1 MKFLGLRI
9 GEARDEYEDVVVS
22 LENTRRLPITFKV
35 HGQPR
40 EDRPKSSETDRSL
53 PSAGASSQKSTESL
67 TSTIPWTM
75 ESLRDAVEA
84 MGPASASNS
93 ESGSE
98 FDIEKKFRL
107 LELAISDIGVG
118 RYQMLL
124 FILCGTGWAADNLWL
139 QGVALILPSL
149 AVNFGVSDQFVRYA
163 TLSLNVGL
171 SIGAAGWGV
180 GSDIKGRRLGFNC
193 TLIVTGVF
201 ALGLA
206 SAPNFVAA
214 CAFLGAL
221 GVGVGGSLP
230 VDGTLFLEFLPHNN
244 RSYLTLLSVW
254 WPIGQVV
261 ASLFA
266 WLFIGT
272 NLGMHRGWRLF
283 IYTLGGLTLVKALAR
298 LLFHSIESPKYLLGI
313 NEQAEAVRSVR
324 ALAHRNR
331 THTWLTEEILNSI
344 GGTRERAE
352 EAMSNT
358 NVRVRQAIASLGPET
373 KRKVLPLFGTRQLG
387 INTAL
392 LWFIWASIGMGYP
405 LFNAFL
411 PQYLSSG
418 HETGDAS
425 TTYRDYSIISAVAVP
440 GSFLACYL
448 VSKAGRRIPMA
459 VATMITGVFF
469 FLFTIRNEST
479 FQLIF
484 GCVASFFQNIM
495 FGILYAYSPE
505 TFPGPSRGTGC
516 GIAHSLSR
524 LGGICAPLIAANVG
538 ASNPSLPIYVSGG
551 LILAAF
557 SAMCFLR
564 IETQN
569 RQSL

>member
-9 GEARDEYEDVVVS
+9 GEAKEEYEDVVIS
-22 LENTRRLPITFKV
+22 LENTRRHPIASQE
-35 HGQPR
+35 HGRPR
-40 EDRPKSSETDRSL
+40 EDRPKSSETGESL
-53 PSAGASSQKSTESL
+53 PSSGVSNQESTESL
-67 TSTIPWTM
+67 KSKIPWTM
-75 ESLRDAVEA
+75 ESLRDEIEV
-84 MGPASASNS
+84 MGSESASNS

-118 RYQMLL
+118 RYQLLL

-193 TLIVTGVF
+193 TLIITGIF

-206 SAPNFVAA
+206 SAPNFAAA

-221 GVGVGGSLP
+221 GVGVGG
-230 VDGTLFLEFLPHNN
+230 
-244 RSYLTLLSVW
+244 
-254 WPIGQVV
+254 
-261 ASLFA
+261 ASPWMEPCF
-266 WLFIGT
+266 
-272 NLGMHRGWRLF
+272 
-283 IYTLGGLTLVKALAR
+283 
-298 LLFHSIESPKYLLGI
+298 IESPKYLLGI

-331 THTWLTEEILNSI
+331 THTWLTEEILNNI

-352 EAMSNT
+352 EVTSNT
-358 NVRVRQAIASLGPET
+358 MVRVRQAVASLGPET

-392 LWFIWASIGMGYP
+392 LWFIWAAIGMGYP

-418 HETGDAS
+418 HEAGDAS

-469 FLFTIRNEST
+469 FLFTIRDENI

-557 SAMCFLR
+557 LAMCFLR